1 MGCTNQVLGPLPKGY
16 GAAPILRE
24 QSDCPLR
31 AAAVVRS
38 EADPSAGH
46 FVILRDTFDARVYL
60 GALIDQAAAIHD
72 YIEIHVQTLESVRA
86 QTFGPGGLT
95 NAILDQR
102 WQEQSA
108 AWSAADPSSI
118 IITGYEKRHGC
129 PILIDI
135 AKLQPVDLPG
145 SEAEGWQLCQD
156 DALLESAGLPA
167 FSKSIDRYLHQP
179 KLGKDGP
186 FVALHADSP
195 SSKSTILLQDLLG
208 QTDAAPF
215 NAGAGLMRFRY
226 YQPLSLEE
234 FFDTARGK
242 EWSGLQHGRA
252 TLQWPGA
259 DSDHEGAAEQP
270 LGGQPFFARQGKSAQ
285 AIEGYFLT
293 IGAIASALAAVRD
306 IVRQTQRP
314 ILSLTPA
321 NLRVGLGPTGPGMP
335 LLWSAKVSLADQG
348 DSVGARIE
356 GTDTTYF
363 ARAGTS
369 AASIYQPADVHGAVS
384 GRGSFRIRQVIA
396 EKRGTL
402 VEGTFTPREKLDA
415 SANDLLRIR
424 VGIAA
429 GRIDLYTRLDPQ
441 MAMASGEWRLRSLP
455 QSLAPATAVQ
465 LQAAEGVPMGN
476 VDFELIPF
484 QSSPCDLYSLGV
496 IAARGLLLKPGASL
510 AVALDEVMSLGRQAG
525 LDAASAHGSLPER
538 IGAIFAKDS
547 RWATALGPAAFFS
560 DGATDMRRWLI
571 PPTLWWETLGAVVRM
586 LPGLG
591 PDSLCADYGAAPPGA
606 IHRVFDQSLIDWN
619 ALIAKARGLLLGDWQ
634 LDREMHD
641 VIGWFAESNASGK
654 TAPAVR

>member
-1 MGCTNQVLGPLPKGY
+1 MGCTHQALGPLPRGY
-16 GAAPILRE
+16 AAAPILCE
-24 QSDCPLR
+24 QFYCPLR
-31 AAAVVRS
+31 VATVVRI
-38 EADPSAGH
+38 EADLSAGH

-60 GALIDQAAAIHD
+60 GALIDQAGAIHD
-72 YIEIHVQTLESVRA
+72 YIEIHVQTLESVRS

-95 NAILDQR
+95 NVTLDQR

-118 IITGYEKRHGC
+118 IISGWEKRHGR
-129 PILIDI
+129 PILMDV
-135 AKLQPVDLPG
+135 AKLQAVDLPG
-145 SEAEGWQLCQD
+145 GEGENWQLCQD
-156 DALLESAGLPA
+156 DGLLESAGLPA
-167 FSKSIDRYLHQP
+167 FGKSIDRYLHQP

-195 SSKSTILLQDLLG
+195 SSKSTILLSELLG
-208 QTDAAPF
+208 QSDVVPF

-234 FFDTARGK
+234 FFDAARGK
-242 EWSGLQHGRA
+242 EWAGLQHSRA

-259 DSDHEGAAEQP
+259 DTDHDDSAGQP
-270 LGGQPFFARQGKSAQ
+270 LGGQPLMARQGKSAQ
-285 AIEGYFLT
+285 AIEGYFLS
-293 IGAIASALAAVRD
+293 ISAIASSVTAVRD
-306 IVRQTQRP
+306 VVRQTQRP
-314 ILSLTPA
+314 ILSLTPG
-321 NLRVGLGPTGPGMP
+321 NLRVGLGPTGPAMP
-335 LLWSAKVSLADQG
+335 LLWSAKVALVDQG

-363 ARAGTS
+363 ARAGTG
-369 AASIYQPADVHGAVS
+369 AASIYQPADVHGAVN

-402 VEGTFTPREKLDA
+402 VEGTFTPRERLDA

-424 VGIAA
+424 VGVAA
-429 GRIDLYTRLDPQ
+429 GRIDLYTRLEPQ

-455 QSLAPATAVQ
+455 QSLAPATAAQ

-510 AVALDEVMSLGRQAG
+510 AVALDELMSLGRQAG
-525 LDAASAHGSLPER
+525 LDAASSHASLAER
-538 IGAIFAKDS
+538 IGAIFAKDG

-560 DGATDMRRWLI
+560 DGPADMRRWLI
-571 PPTLWWETLGAVVRM
+571 PPTLWWDTLAAAIRM

-606 IHRVFDQSLIDWN
+606 IHRVFDQSLVDWN

-641 VIGWFAESNASGK
+641 VIGWFAESAAPGK
-654 TAPAVR
+654 IAPASR